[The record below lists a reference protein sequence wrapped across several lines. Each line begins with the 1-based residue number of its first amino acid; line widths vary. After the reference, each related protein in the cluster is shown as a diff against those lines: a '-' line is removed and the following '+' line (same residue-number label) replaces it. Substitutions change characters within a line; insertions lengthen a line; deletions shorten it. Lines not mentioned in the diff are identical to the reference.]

1 MRGRGWCDGTLRS
14 ASRSAAS
21 RRESICR
28 AGGGFARGEGRGRA
42 TRRTGRMC
50 VLWCMCPSM
59 IGGREWSATVASKG
73 WDRSRRRVSIAPA
86 ATVRSPWI
94 RSGVRRAP
102 PPPPASRRPK
112 ERGTR
117 AMPVGDS
124 CNRLRERGKEG
135 GKEAGHIRPS
145 GLTDPLLRDSS
156 PKPTNPPTRGQRRG
170 RRRRLREAAV
180 FDSDFISSS
189 SGDRCPFVAHVIP
202 HLREPR
208 EVVEQRRPVRREVD
222 LGGAARARWRER
234 ERASQ

>member
-21 RRESICR
+21 RRESRCR

-42 TRRTGRMC
+42 TRRTGRVC

-59 IGGREWSATVASKG
+59 IGGRDWSATVASKG

-102 PPPPASRRPK
+102 PPPPASRRSK
-112 ERGTR
+112 DTGTR

-135 GKEAGHIRPS
+135 GKEAGRIRPS
-145 GLTDPLLRDSS
+145 GLTDPVPRDRS
-156 PKPTNPPTRGQRRG
+156 PKPTNTPTRGGRG
-170 RRRRLREAAV
+170 GRPPKNMSTTRAERADQAAALPRRRTSSDSFLYARL
-180 FDSDFISSS
+180 ISVALLARVTPSS
-189 SGDRCPFVAHVIP
+189 A
-202 HLREPR
+202 
-208 EVVEQRRPVRREVD
+208 
-222 LGGAARARWRER
+222 
-234 ERASQ
+234 